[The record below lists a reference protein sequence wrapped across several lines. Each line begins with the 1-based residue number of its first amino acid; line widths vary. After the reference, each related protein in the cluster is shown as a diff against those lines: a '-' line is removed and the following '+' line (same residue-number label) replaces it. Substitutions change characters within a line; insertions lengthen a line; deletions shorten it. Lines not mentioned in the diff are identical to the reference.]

1 MAKYST
7 EFKKK
12 IVAEY
17 LKGNIGYGSLAKK
30 YNIPSMNPIATW
42 VAAFQSL
49 GTKGI
54 SRSRQKKSY
63 SFQFKL
69 HAVELYL
76 STEISYTDLA
86 LQFEINN
93 PALVT
98 KWVQRYRAVGVDG
111 LKPNRKGRR
120 PKVPDKPIV
129 VTPTQS
135 KEFQDDRL
143 KQLEEENLK
152 LRIEV
157 AYLKELR
164 RLRLEQEVQK
174 REQGSST
181 VSEDHS
187 N

>member
-17 LKGNIGYGSLAKK
+17 LKGNIGYRSLAKK
-30 YNIPSMNPIATW
+30 YNIPGTRQIEIW
-42 VAAFQSL
+42 VATFQRL
-49 GTKGI
+49 GTEGI

-76 STEISYTDLA
+76 STDVSYKDLA
-86 LQFEINN
+86 LQLKINN
-93 PALVT
+93 PPLLAQ
-98 KWVQRYRAVGVDG
+98 WVQRFRAVGVDG

-135 KEFQDDRL
+135 KGIQDERL

-164 RLRLEQEVQK
+164 RLRLEQEAQK

-181 VSEDHS
+181 VSEDPS

>member
-7 EFKKK
+7 EFNKK

-17 LKGNIGYGSLAKK
+17 LKGNIGYRSLAKK
-30 YNIPSMNPIATW
+30 YNIPGTRQIEIW
-42 VAAFQSL
+42 VATFQRL
-49 GTKGI
+49 GTEGI

-76 STEISYTDLA
+76 STDVSYKDLA
-86 LQFEINN
+86 LQLKINN
-93 PALVT
+93 PPLLAQ
-98 KWVQRYRAVGVDG
+98 WVQRFRAVGIDG

-135 KEFQDDRL
+135 KEIQDDRL

-164 RLRLEQEVQK
+164 RLRLEQEAQK

-181 VSEDHS
+181 VSEDPS

>member
-12 IVAEY
+12 IVDEY
-17 LKGNIGYGSLAKK
+17 LKGNIGYRNLAKK
-30 YNIPSMNPIATW
+30 YNTPGSKQIETW
-42 VAAFQSL
+42 VAAFQRL
-49 GTKGI
+49 GTEGI

-63 SFQFKL
+63 SFKFKL
-69 HAVELYL
+69 NAVELYL
-76 STEISYTDLA
+76 STEISYKDLA
-86 LQFEINN
+86 LQIKINN
-93 PALVT
+93 PSLLAQ
-98 KWVQRYRAVGVDG
+98 WVQRYRAVGVDG
-111 LKPNRKGRR
+111 LKPNRRGRR

-129 VTPTQS
+129 VTPTES
-135 KEFQDDRL
+135 KEIQDERL

-164 RLRLEQEVQK
+164 RLRLEQEAQK
-174 REQGSST
+174 RKQGSST